1 MNASPSPNSNSLFPR
16 NRANPPTVCVE
27 PQKTSRSQSNP
38 QKGQEAGGISLP
50 DFTLCCEAT
59 VTNRVW
65 NWLKNRCLAQ
75 SKRTEP
81 RIQPTLSGSVC
92 SRQRGQG
99 HVVPTG
105 SAAGKTQHHIP
116 CKDSGHHPYHTH
128 NGPKNPSF
136 QPRAPPASSEGGPPS
151 GAHGK
156 LKASAHLFLLCHPIG
171 RKPGSHQC
179 RHCPLM
185 S

>member
-1 MNASPSPNSNSLFPR
+1 MPASPNSNSLFPR

>member
-1 MNASPSPNSNSLFPR
+1 MPALPKFQQSFPR

-27 PQKTSRSQSNP
+27 PQRP
-38 QKGQEAGGISLP
+38 QEPKQPSERTRGRRHLLP

-128 NGPKNPSF
+128 NGPKTPAFNPE
-136 QPRAPPASSEGGPPS
+136 PLLHPLKVDPPLV
-151 GAHGK
+151 HM
-156 LKASAHLFLLCHPIG
+156 
-171 RKPGSHQC
+171 GS
-179 RHCPLM
+179 
-185 S
+185 